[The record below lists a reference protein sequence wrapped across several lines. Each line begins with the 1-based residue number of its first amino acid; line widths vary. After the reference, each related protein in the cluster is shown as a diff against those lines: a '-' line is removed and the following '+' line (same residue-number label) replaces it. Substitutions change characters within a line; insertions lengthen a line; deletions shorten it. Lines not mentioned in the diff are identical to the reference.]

1 MARTDK
7 RKEFYKLYKE
17 FDNQLP
23 KQCQNC
29 GSCEGLDIHHIV
41 PLITGG
47 NNVISNLV
55 RLCAS
60 CHGQVHGV
68 KITRKELLIAG
79 KERAKRI
86 DPEWRD
92 GRPKRRLTPQYLHAI
107 ELLQTLSYNQVSKKQ
122 AYQKARCSGSKDSTK
137 QKGSEKHE

>member
-107 ELLQTLSYNQVSKKQ
+107 ELLQTLSYNQVSKKTGISKSTLQ
-122 AYQKARCSGSKDSTK
+122 RIKRQHETEGERKA
-137 QKGSEKHE
+137 